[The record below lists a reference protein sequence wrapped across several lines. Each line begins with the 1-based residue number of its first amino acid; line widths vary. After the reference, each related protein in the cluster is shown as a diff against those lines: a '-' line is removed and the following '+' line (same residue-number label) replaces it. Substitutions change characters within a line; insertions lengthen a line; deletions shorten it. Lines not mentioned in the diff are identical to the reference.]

1 MSVSVCVCDKAV
13 TSVCVYHK
21 SQVYACHKRQV
32 CVYHE
37 RQVHVCITKRQGS
50 LQGCAEVEAQSSVGV
65 YVCLC
70 MYVCVF
76 VGRKEVEEGA
86 EACSAALRSFLGSTG
101 VCMMGVWL
109 RV

>member
-13 TSVCVYHK
+13 TSVCVYRK

-37 RQVHVCITKRQGS
+37 RQGS

>member
-1 MSVSVCVCDKAV
+1 MCDKAV

-21 SQVYACHKRQV
+21 SQVYACH
-32 CVYHE
+32 
-37 RQVHVCITKRQGS
+37 KRQGS